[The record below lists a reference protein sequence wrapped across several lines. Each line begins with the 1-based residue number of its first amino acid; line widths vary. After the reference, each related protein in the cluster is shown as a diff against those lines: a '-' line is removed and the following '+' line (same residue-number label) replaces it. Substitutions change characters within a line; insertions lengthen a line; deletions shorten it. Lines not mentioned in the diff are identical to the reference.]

1 MINEGYIKF
10 TVHLTEMDVV
20 MPRTLP
26 ELNAVRTEL
35 YEQGMIGVLPGGIGY
50 GNVSLREPG
59 ATCFFISGTST
70 GGKRVLDPGDYCRAD
85 QCSAEKNEVF
95 CSGHIRASSETLSHD
110 AVYQANPQIGCV
122 IHIHH
127 NAFFTKLLADS
138 RIPAT
143 SPHAE
148 FGTPEMARDIERLVR
163 TQAEPCGIIVMTG
176 HPDGVIAYGSDI
188 QTAYQ
193 TLMDYSLACKV

>member
-1 MINEGYIKF
+1 MIDEGYIKF
-10 TVHLTEMDVV
+10 TVHLTEMDVL

-35 YEQGMIGVLPGGIGY
+35 YEQGMIGILPGGIGY

-59 ATCFFISGTST
+59 ATCFFISGTAT
-70 GGKRVLDPGDYCRAD
+70 GGKRILDPTDYCRVD
-85 QCSAEKNEVF
+85 RCSAARNEVV

-127 NAFFTKLLADS
+127 NAFFEKLLADS

-143 SPHAE
+143 TPQAE
-148 FGTPEMARDIERLVR
+148 FGTPEMAVDIQRLVCA
-163 TQAEPCGIIVMTG
+163 QPEPCGIVVMTG

-188 QTAYQ
+188 QKAYQ
-193 TLMDYSLACKV
+193 TLMDYRLAYRI